1 MSKEKIS
8 QWDTNPA
15 SNTDVGGISIAEN
28 CPPGNINNAIREVMA
43 QVKEFQNGDSGDSL
57 TLNGTLQGNA
67 NNNFP
72 TSSTAKT
79 MPAGTNSTKIATTAY
94 VDRET
99 GALGTM
105 STQNSNTVNIV
116 GGTIGG
122 STRTGVDGLSIV
134 MKQIGTNAIG
144 KKTVSSLS
152 PSGGVDGDVW
162 YKV

>member
-43 QVKEFQNGDSGDSL
+43 QVKEFQNGASGDSL
-57 TLNGTLQGNA
+57 TLNGSLQGNG
-67 NNNFP
+67 NSNFP
-72 TSSTAKT
+72 TASTAKT

-99 GALGTM
+99 GSLGTIAK
-105 STQNSNTVNIV
+105 QDANAVNIV
-116 GGTIGG
+116 GGAIGG
-122 STRTGVDGLSIV
+122 TTKTGQQNGIF
-134 MKQIGTNAIG
+134 MNQIGSNATG
-144 KKTVSSLS
+144 KKTISSLS

>member
-8 QWDTNPA
+8 QWDVNPA
-15 SNTDVGGISIAEN
+15 NNTDVGGINIAEN
-28 CPPGNINNAIREVMA
+28 CPPSNINNAIREVMS
-43 QVKEFQNGDSGDSL
+43 QVKEFQNGVSGDSL
-57 TLNGTLQGNA
+57 TLNGTLQAGTNA
-67 NNNFP
+67 NFP
-72 TSSTAKT
+72 GSSTAKT

-99 GALGTM
+99 GALGTIA
-105 STQNSNTVNIV
+105 TQDANAVAIT
-116 GGTIGG
+116 GGIINGT
-122 STRTGVDGLSIV
+122 TKTGQFDEIV
-134 MKQIGTNAIG
+134 MANIGTNAIG

>member
-8 QWDTNPA
+8 QWDVNPA
-15 SNTDVGGISIAEN
+15 NNTDVGGISIAEN
-28 CPPGNINNAIREVMA
+28 CPPKNINNAIREVMS
-43 QVKEFQNGDSGDSL
+43 QVKEFQNGASGDSL
-57 TLNGTLQGNA
+57 TLKGTLQASGNA
-67 NNNFP
+67 NFP

-99 GALGTM
+99 DALGTM
-105 STQNSNTVNIV
+105 AYQNRSSVNIT

-122 STRTGVDGLSIV
+122 TARTGQANSIT
-134 MKQIGTNAIG
+134 MNQIGTNATG

-152 PSGGVDGDVW
+152 PSGGSDGDVW

>member
-15 SNTDVGGISIAEN
+15 NNTDVGGINIAEN
-28 CPPGNINNAIREVMA
+28 CPPANINNAIREVMS
-43 QVKEFQNGDSGDSL
+43 QVKNFQDGSSGDSL
-57 TLNGTLQGNA
+57 TLNGSLQGNA

-72 TSSTAKT
+72 NHATAKT
-79 MPAGTNSTKIATTAY
+79 MPAGENSNKIATTAY

-99 GALGTM
+99 GSLGTIAKQDANAVAI
-105 STQNSNTVNIV
+105 TGGNIGVLTKTGQDNSILM
-116 GGTIGG
+116 
-122 STRTGVDGLSIV
+122 RE
-134 MKQIGTNAIG
+134 IGTNAVG

-152 PSGGVDGDVW
+152 PSGGVSGDVW